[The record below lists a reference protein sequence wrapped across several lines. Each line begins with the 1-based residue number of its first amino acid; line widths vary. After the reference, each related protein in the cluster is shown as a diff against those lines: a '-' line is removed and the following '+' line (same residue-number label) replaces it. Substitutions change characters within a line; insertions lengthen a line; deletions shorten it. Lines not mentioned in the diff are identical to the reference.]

1 MDDPTVLDDRTSEAC
16 TLAMHP
22 GVDGPD
28 LGELLSPS
36 SPSSTLKGLALLDLR
51 GKGRV
56 VRQHVS
62 LANKN
67 SIISMKQ
74 FREALLRKV
83 KEDDKGNNSRKE
95 DGISVLLINQK
106 EYRIVED
113 TECGGN
119 SKKEGAEN
127 VVLAVRNGN
136 SEGVGCWELPMGFAL
151 LVHWE
156 DPATADGV
164 LTRVSKHLRKL
175 GLN

>member
-1 MDDPTVLDDRTSEAC
+1 
-16 TLAMHP
+16 MHP

-56 VRQHVS
+56 VRQHAS
-62 LANKN
+62 LSNKN
-67 SIISMKQ
+67 SIINVKQ
-74 FREALLRKV
+74 FREALFRKV
-83 KEDDKGNNSRKE
+83 KEDDKGNNSGKE
-95 DGISVLLINQK
+95 DEISVLLINQA
-106 EYRIVED
+106 EYHIVEN
-113 TECGGN
+113 TKRVGN
-119 SKKEGAEN
+119 SKKKGAEN
-127 VVLAVRNGN
+127 VVLAVREGN
-136 SEGVGCWELPMGFAL
+136 AEGAGCWELPMGFAL

-164 LTRVSKHLRKL
+164 LTRVLKHLRKL